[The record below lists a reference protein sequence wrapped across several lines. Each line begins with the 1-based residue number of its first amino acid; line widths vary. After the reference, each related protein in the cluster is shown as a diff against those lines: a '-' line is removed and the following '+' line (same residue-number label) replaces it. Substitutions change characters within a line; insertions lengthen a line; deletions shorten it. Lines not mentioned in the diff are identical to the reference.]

1 MHNLRIR
8 VWGLLLLLLRR
19 FPLFLRLT
27 LPGSGEEVI
36 TVGMAVDM
44 YGFLE
49 HMPAHL
55 MQAIAGIRAIGG
67 RRGMVG
73 CGCRDDG
80 AEPLR
85 TREMTIGE
93 VPQAIIEG

>member
-44 YGFLE
+44 YGFLG
-49 HMPAHL
+49 HMPVHP
-55 MQAIAGIRAIGG
+55 MQGIAGIRAVGG

-73 CGCRDDG
+73 CGSRVDG
-80 AEPLR
+80 AELQR
-85 TREMTIGE
+85 MR
-93 VPQAIIEG
+93 